1 MKKIFDKII
10 GSSSDCKKLIDEI
23 NKLEGIIENPV
34 PNENI
39 IRLVRKISK
48 EDTNI
53 NEKDDEMGK
62 NCIIF
67 ML

>member
-1 MKKIFDKII
+1 MFKKIINKIN

-23 NKLEGIIENPV
+23 NKLEGIIENPI

-39 IRLVRKISK
+39 IGLIRKISK

-53 NEKDDEMGK
+53 NEKGDELGRTA
-62 NCIIF
+62 
-67 ML
+67 LY